1 MKIHYSAMFDDK
13 EMSYHGEFEVT
24 ATHKQIQANIPRVTS
39 VAIGK
44 CKEKC
49 EQEFNIKFEAMRF
62 FEVYYY
68 HEKKEVLIFKK
79 VKEV

>member
-1 MKIHYSAMFDDK
+1 MEIHYCAMFDGF

-24 ATHKQIQANIPRVTS
+24 ATHKQIQANIPRAVS

-49 EQEFNIKFEAMRF
+49 EQAFNIKFETMRF

-79 VKEV
+79 QKQ